1 MKRWVCP
8 RCRVGKLAPERPR
21 ADDARAYC
29 LPCSTKAQDHRL
41 VRLVCPARERARVQT
56 AAKQKL
62 RAKSTRAE
70 EAARKETLWTRAGLD
85 VRKVVRRVW
94 CALLPDLR
102 AAEAHRMLEAEQRV
116 CNCGVVGPNPRFP
129 GGIHAHWCPWR
140 ERPHSIRLTMPS
152 VSVATSR
159 RSQRLGNVDY
169 TGHKHAPVGG
179 GLVLSRDAD
188 AAWVWAEVVK
198 ELAGYGAVEVSG
210 TAGGVDVTT
219 EYVDVTTEY
228 NRLLSRVSQRLWGV
242 AVPDGWIWHLVKVLR
257 ARKSAAPGKG
267 RKLL

>member
-1 MKRWVCP
+1 VKRWVCP
-8 RCRVGKLAPERPR
+8 RCRRGKLAPERPR

-56 AAKQKL
+56 AAQQKL

-70 EAARKETLWTRAGLD
+70 VAEHKEVVWTRAGLD

-102 AAEAHRMLEAEQRV
+102 AAEAARLLEAEQRV
-116 CNCGVVGPNPRFP
+116 CNCGVVGPKPRFP
-129 GGIHAHWCPWR
+129 AGNHASACPSR
-140 ERPHSIRLTMPS
+140 ERSHPIRLGMPS
-152 VSVATSR
+152 ASIATSR
-159 RSQRLGNVDY
+159 RMQRSGNCEY
-169 TGHKHAPVGG
+169 SGHKLAPVGG
-179 GLVLSRDAD
+179 DLVLPRDAD
-188 AAWVWAEVVK
+188 AALVWAEVVK

-210 TAGGVDVTT
+210 TAGGKDVTR
-219 EYVDVTTEY
+219 EY
-228 NRLLSRVSQRLWGV
+228 NRLLSRVAQRLWGV
-242 AVPDGWIWHLVKVLR
+242 AVPDGEVGHLLKVLR

-267 RKLL
+267 